1 MWIGREPGFADA
13 PNAQLYEVHVEDCGN
28 GLYVEDVNPY
38 GILISNSSFSA
49 NKGDNAVY
57 FYKDFSTSVQF
68 NGVNFSGAIVG
79 DGADGVVSFESCTFG
94 EYSDYALKM
103 NSGNVLL
110 SQCDFKK
117 NIGHIYLGAN
127 MHNLKSVNSGYKGRL
142 KIDNQSTSAKVEVV
156 TGQKYAFAPIPK
168 NIKTNIDV
176 HPRPAS
182 DKVLKAD
189 LAKAT
194 GFNNNRPVKDI
205 SAELQSALDAVKAAG
220 GGTLYLQLVDIWW
233 IILLKFLRE
242 WN

>member
-1 MWIGREPGFADA
+1 
-13 PNAQLYEVHVEDCGN
+13 
-28 GLYVEDVNPY
+28 
-38 GILISNSSFSA
+38 
-49 NKGDNAVY
+49 
-57 FYKDFSTSVQF
+57 
-68 NGVNFSGAIVG
+68 
-79 DGADGVVSFESCTFG
+79 
-94 EYSDYALKM
+94 M

-220 GGTLYLQLVDIWW
+220 GGTLYLPAGRYLVDNPIKVPSGVELRGSWDVQHHTHKVEGLPYSPIMMVELREKMVLRSYNLKLMRVSEVLRW
-233 IILLKFLRE
+233 HNSILLLTVSVLIIRE
-242 WN
+242 RLHS